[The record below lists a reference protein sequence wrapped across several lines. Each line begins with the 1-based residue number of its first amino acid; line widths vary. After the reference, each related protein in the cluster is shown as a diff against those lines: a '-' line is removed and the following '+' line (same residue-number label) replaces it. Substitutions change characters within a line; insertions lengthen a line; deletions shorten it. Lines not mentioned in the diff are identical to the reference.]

1 MIFYHLKNLE
11 LKLIVKIIEIQGYVV
26 LINHNAI
33 HLDQL
38 KLHCVRYTPISPIMA
53 GYTYFSFQET

>member
-1 MIFYHLKNLE
+1 M
-11 LKLIVKIIEIQGYVV
+11 KIIDIQGYVV

-53 GYTYFSFQET
+53 GDTYLSFQETGLEMDCVGD